1 MCGIAG
7 FNFSQDENIDG
18 RLLSRHLL
26 LEIVKRGR
34 DATGCAYLNTE
45 TQKITIR
52 KGPVSAVKF
61 FKTIEKMPEDVSN
74 AILHTRWAT
83 KGDPKFN
90 GNNHPIISGKVVGI
104 HNGHLRNDD
113 EIFTHMRS
121 VERRAQVDSEA
132 AFALL
137 GATKFHPVDVLGSLK
152 GRAALAWLDVR
163 DRHALH
169 LARCEHSPLA
179 IGQTKRG
186 SLIFASTMEHLQ
198 NSVTYAG
205 IKLKWA
211 DEIDEG
217 TYLKVKHGVIHE
229 FLDIGDSM
237 KDVA

>member
-7 FNFSQDENIDG
+7 FNFSQDENIDP
-18 RLLSRHLL
+18 RLLSEHLL
-26 LEIVKRGR
+26 LEIIKRGR

-45 TQKITIR
+45 TNKFTVR
-52 KGPVSAVKF
+52 KAPISAVKF
-61 FKTIEKMPEDVSN
+61 FPIIQKMPEDTAN

-83 KGDPKFN
+83 KGDPKIN
-90 GNNHPIISGKVVGI
+90 GNNHPIISGKVVGV

-113 EIFTHMRS
+113 EIFAHMRS

-137 GATKFHPVDVLGSLK
+137 GATQYHPVDVLGSLE

-179 IGQTKRG
+179 IGQTDRG
-186 SLIFASTMEHLQ
+186 SVIFASTMEHLQ
-198 NSVTYAG
+198 NAVGYSGV
-205 IKLKWA
+205 KLKWA

-217 TYLKVKHGVIHE
+217 TYIKVKRGVIHE
-229 FLDIGDSM
+229 YLDIEDSL